1 MSISFKHFSKY
12 VSLTDEEL
20 TSLSE
25 EQLNEIW
32 PFTDPAKKKE
42 LELQRQKL
50 LAQKLQKQ
58 KQISDLK
65 NKQKDDVW
73 QKFKQSS
80 SQQTA
85 KDRFQ
90 QNSTSLDIKAGAKRA
105 VDRDPFGAFESKNQ

>member
-12 VSLTDEEL
+12 VSLTDDEL
-20 TSLSE
+20 MSLSE

-32 PFTDPAKKKE
+32 PFTDPEKKKQLE
-42 LELQRQKL
+42 LERQKL

-58 KQISDLK
+58 KEIAAAK

-73 QKFKQSS
+73 SKYKLSSTQS
-80 SQQTA
+80 TA
-85 KDRFQ
+85 KDKFQ

-105 VDRDPFGAFESKNQ
+105 VDRDPFGTFESKK